1 MAEFLVTT
9 CSKEKNPAAGLI
21 PAIERYQHP
30 RIEWVYLESKR
41 LDLPMLILSG
51 EFGLLRPIDPIP
63 WYDHA
68 LGMDEVPDLVPK
80 IALKLEEIKAES
92 LRFYA
97 RPASV
102 PGWAPY
108 HAALNQA
115 CQKNA
120 VDMKWILWEG

>member
-1 MAEFLVTT
+1 MKEFLVTP
-9 CSKEKNPAAGLI
+9 CSKEKDRSPGLL

-41 LDLPMLILSG
+41 LMLPMLILSG
-51 EFGLLRPIDPIP
+51 EFGFLRPIDPIP

-68 LGMDEVPDLVPK
+68 LQMDEVPDLVPGMAK
-80 IALKLEEIKAES
+80 TLMNLAAER

-97 RPASV
+97 RPDSD

-108 HAALNQA
+108 HEALNQA
-115 CQKNA
+115 CQK
-120 VDMKWILWEG
+120 VDVRINWIHWKR